1 MDHPTKLAKY
11 TIDAVIG
18 EGAMGVVYKATDT
31 VLRRTV
37 AIKMLRRQLVE
48 QGGAAS

>member
-1 MDHPTKLAKY
+1 MNPPTQLSKY
-11 TIDAVIG
+11 AINQVIG

-37 AIKMLRRQLVE
+37 AIKTLRRPLVE
-48 QGGAAS
+48 